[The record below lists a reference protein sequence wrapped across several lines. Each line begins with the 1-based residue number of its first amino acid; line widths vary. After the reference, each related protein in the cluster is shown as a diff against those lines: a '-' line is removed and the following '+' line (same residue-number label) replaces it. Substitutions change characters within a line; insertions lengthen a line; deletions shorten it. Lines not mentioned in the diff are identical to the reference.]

1 VIEVAAQ
8 VPQDFQPPDQSQ
20 ESERQTWLTYAGEL
34 RAWCTQYSPASLD
47 LCLQTEM
54 AKYGLS
60 PEFFAALQG
69 QSQDAN
75 DPLPVTPEAP
85 APVSLHDPGPVTPEA
100 PAPVSLSAV
109 PAPDSAPALHG
120 WTWTCRTDP
129 ISNAWTC
136 GASQADLHVAIVGY
150 ARKPLVWIADDR
162 QRMPGSLS
170 SLRLDEDTAYQTR
183 QMWTGASAHTII
195 TRMLT
200 AQVAHTRYAAWPSDQ
215 GVDGT
220 VSLAGFAEV
229 WRALQQAL
237 RASQ

>member
-1 VIEVAAQ
+1 MMRSLLRMLCGVCVLGVVEVAAQ
-8 VPQDFQPPDQSQ
+8 VPQGFQPSDQSQ
-20 ESERQTWLTYAGEL
+20 ESERQTWLTYERAL
-34 RAWCTQYSPASLD
+34 RAWCTQYYPASLD
-47 LCLQTEM
+47 LCLQTAM
-54 AKYGLS
+54 ATYGVS

-75 DPLPVTPEAP
+75 DPRPVTPEAQ
-85 APVSLHDPGPVTPEA
+85 S
-100 PAPVSLSAV
+100 PVSLSAV
-109 PAPDSAPALHG
+109 PAPDSANSLHG

-150 ARKPLVWIADDR
+150 ARKPLVWIAEGR

-170 SLRLDEDTAYQTR
+170 SLRLDGDTAYQTR

-200 AQVAHTRYAAWPSDQ
+200 AQVAHTRYTAWPSDQ
-215 GVDGT
+215 GVDGEA
-220 VSLAGFAEV
+220 SLAGFAEV

-237 RASQ
+237 NASQ